1 MVDQAHSKENEAK
14 ETIQRLKSEIN
25 NLTKLVEQ
33 SAGMSMGQEHKY
45 AVISLVILYTNE
57 NRISTVH
64 SVYLVKVKV
73 KVKVKVI
80 V

>member
-33 SAGMSMGQEHKY
+33 SAGMSMGQEHKS
-45 AVISLVILYTNE
+45 VSTSLVILYTPHPKK
-57 NRISTVH
+57 SDFTFTG
-64 SVYLVKVKV
+64 
-73 KVKVKVI
+73 
-80 V
+80 